1 MCSPTMRVSV
11 SVPHRGNLKR
21 NPIAAVASKVNA
33 DPVHLRILTLSDE
46 KETLIMSVFL
56 QGTSIL
62 IMSL

>member
-1 MCSPTMRVSV
+1 M
-11 SVPHRGNLKR
+11 PHRGNLKR

-33 DPVHLRILTLSDE
+33 DPVHLRIFTLSDE